1 MGGAGVSTQGVTN
14 MSESRRFSGVI
25 APVVTPYGEDG
36 APDADRFIEQC
47 EWLLDDGCTGLAPFG
62 TTSEGNSLG
71 IDEKMELLE
80 ELVDA
85 DVDPK
90 KLMPGT
96 GSCSVADAIIMTEH
110 AVELGCGGVLMLPP
124 FYYKNP
130 SEEGLFRY
138 FAEVIEEVGDESLK
152 VYLYHIPPVAQVGFP
167 LSLITR
173 LRKEFPEVVVGL
185 KDSSGDWSNT
195 KAILDENPGFEVF
208 PGSEV
213 FLLDG
218 MRNGAAGCISAT
230 ANVAAGRIRQVFDNW
245 QGPDADRLQGEI
257 TALRK
262 AIQAYPMI
270 PFLKALLAHYREDP
284 VWAEIRAPFTEMP
297 AEDVAKAVQQLATD
311 HGFRLR
317 FDRTA

>member
-1 MGGAGVSTQGVTN
+1 MTEG
-14 MSESRRFSGVI
+14 RRFSGVI

-36 APDADRFIEQC
+36 APDADRFIEHC
-47 EWLLDDGCTGLAPFG
+47 EWLLEDGCTALAPFG
-62 TTSEGNSLG
+62 TTSEGNSIG

-85 DVDPK
+85 DIDPK

-96 GSCSVADAIIMTEH
+96 GSCSVADAIIMTEQ

-130 SEEGLFRY
+130 SEEGLFRF
-138 FAEVIEEVGDESLK
+138 FAEVIEEVGDEDLK

-167 LSLITR
+167 LSLIAR
-173 LRKEFPEVVVGL
+173 LRTEFPNTVVGL

-195 KAILDENPGFEVF
+195 KAILDANPGFEVF

-218 MRNGAAGCISAT
+218 LRNGAAGCISAT
-230 ANVAAGRIRQVFDNW
+230 ANVAARKMRSLFDTW
-245 QGPDADRLQGEI
+245 QGPDADKLQGEI

-270 PFLKALLAHYREDP
+270 PVLKALIAHYREDP
-284 VWAEIRAPFTEMP
+284 VWAEIRPPFTEMP
-297 AEDVAKAVQQLATD
+297 AEEVAKAVAQLAAE
-311 HGFRLR
+311 HGFRLP
-317 FDRTA
+317 FGKSA